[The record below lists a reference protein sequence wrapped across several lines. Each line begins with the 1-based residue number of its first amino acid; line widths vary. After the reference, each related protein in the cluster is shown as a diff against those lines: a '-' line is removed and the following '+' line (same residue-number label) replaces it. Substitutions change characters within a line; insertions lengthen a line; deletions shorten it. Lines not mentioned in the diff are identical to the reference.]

1 MSAYARNNSSPG
13 NRTKLYTVLGILIAI
28 AVAIIIIAGN
38 GVLERPVPAV
48 TIGDET
54 FNSAQLGYYYTNV
67 QDSVNSDARMYASF
81 GMSHP
86 EGYDPSVKPAD
97 QMYDKENGVTWQQ
110 HFQNL
115 AAEGLQETQ
124 ILLDQAKEVGYT
136 LSEKGQAE
144 VETQMGYLKSRLA
157 YNSVL
162 TGYSENTCLKLL
174 YGQHMTMKLMRACI
188 TDSVLASEYTNHY
201 LEQLTY
207 TDEVKNSTYESM
219 KDNLDSYDYRLA
231 FIAAT
236 PETDVDENGKAK
248 EQTEEQTAAAMSIA
262 KTAAQSMVSQV
273 KRGADFNTVAMATVS
288 ESDRSSFSDPEY
300 NHFTDAFGSSLN
312 GIYGSWLKDSA
323 RKAGDVSLVESA
335 GSGYYVVLFLNR
347 ERLNNSYETVDVWS
361 VAVTAETTEATDEA
375 GNVTKA
381 PTEAQLSEARAKA
394 DDILSGWNAM
404 GSDQEESFLSLADA
418 YPGDKTVEASILS
431 EASRSSYGA
440 AFDKWAF
447 ALDTPLHDS
456 TVLELTDSSG
466 NVTGYR
472 VVYLNAFGLPRWEAA
487 VLKSLRENDYS
498 LWFTALKE
506 EYPITKL
513 DGLSQVGL

>member
-1 MSAYARNNSSPG
+1 MSAYARNNPSPG

-28 AVAIIIIAGN
+28 AVAVIIIVGN

-54 FNSAQLGYYYTNV
+54 FNSAELGYYYTNV
-67 QDSVNSDARMYASF
+67 QDNVNRQAQMYESF

-97 QMYDKENGVTWQQ
+97 QMYDKENGITWQQ
-110 HFQNL
+110 HFQDL
-115 AAEGLQETQ
+115 AANALQETK
-124 ILLDQAKEVGYT
+124 ILLDQADAAGYT
-136 LSEKGQAE
+136 LSEQGKLD

-162 TGYSENTCLKLL
+162 THYSDSTCLKLL

-188 TDSVLASEYTNHY
+188 TDSVLAAEYADHY
-201 LEQLTY
+201 MEQLTY
-207 TDEVKNSTYESM
+207 TDEVKNGTYESM

-236 PETDVDENGKAK
+236 PQTDVDESGKAK
-248 EQTEEQTAAAMSIA
+248 EPTEAQTAAAMSIA

-288 ESDRSSFSDPEY
+288 ESDRESFSAPEY
-300 NHFTDAFGSSLN
+300 NHFADGFGSSLN

-323 RKAGDVSLVESA
+323 RKAGDVGFVESA
-335 GSGYYVVLFLNR
+335 GSGYYVLLFLNR
-347 ERLNNSYETVDVWS
+347 ERLDTSYETVDVWS
-361 VAVTAETTEATDEA
+361 VSITAETTEATDEA
-375 GNVTKA
+375 GNVTNT
-381 PTEAQLSEARAKA
+381 PTEAQLSEARTKA
-394 DDILSGWNAM
+394 DAILAGWNAM
-404 GSDQEESFLSLADA
+404 GTKQEESFLSLADA
-418 YPGDKTVEASILS
+418 YPGDKTVEASILN
-431 EASRSSYGA
+431 EAARDSYGA

-447 ALDTPLHDS
+447 SLDTPLYDS

-466 NVTGYR
+466 TVTGYQ
-472 VVYLNAFGLPRWEAA
+472 VVYLNAFGLPRWESA
-487 VLKSLRENDYS
+487 VLKNLRESDYS
-498 LWFTALKE
+498 IWFAKLKE
-506 EYPITKL
+506 ETPLTKL
-513 DGLSQVGL
+513 EGFSQVGL